1 MLPQIFPLSN
11 IFQEN
16 IHSSRIKDNNN
27 KHILFVNET
36 NDFLLDSKHCGNV
49 IIITHLKE
57 CFIKNAFSSF
67 SLKILSEGSIKFKIQ
82 EKDII
87 LNNNELLLGASQFDA
102 SGYID
107 SENDIT
113 FISIDISSNTL
124 DEAFYLV
131 NKENNELAD
140 EFKNYFQFSILLDL
154 QSDMGKLLNVKGLSV
169 VIISKAKNKI
179 ISSNDYAYDR
189 KKFFEAI
196 NQYLK

>member
-1 MLPQIFPLSN
+1 MFY
-11 IFQEN
+11 
-16 IHSSRIKDNNN
+16 
-27 KHILFVNET
+27 
-36 NDFLLDSKHCGNV
+36 
-49 IIITHLKE
+49 
-57 CFIKNAFSSF
+57 KNAFSSF

-131 NKENNELAD
+131 NKE
-140 EFKNYFQFSILLDL
+140 K
-154 QSDMGKLLNVKGLSV
+154 
-169 VIISKAKNKI
+169 
-179 ISSNDYAYDR
+179 
-189 KKFFEAI
+189 
-196 NQYLK
+196 